1 MAASTTNPVAAM
13 RSFPKSDDFAVMLGL
28 KQSQVGTPAARSEQ
42 HKIDIMNLL
51 FIPRLHMEHPL
62 QQDVVFSRF
71 AALYLPALVQ
81 RYLRP
86 PTPSSNPLWHRS
98 IAVSDFPLANA
109 YGYMLV
115 HLNGN
120 PYFNKYFRLAA
131 NRGVRQEIVVTL
143 LRRLDER
150 TVDWA
155 TRMDQPVSTD
165 IKGKGVEREPT
176 ASEGQGGIAVQS
188 MIHDFCQLLGSL
200 LIFES
205 EEAVQDVSRSPEA
218 KHILPFLDWWDTR
231 FGSCKKDM
239 DSAASESKEKEK
251 ERQAVIPWPAATL
264 KMVLT
269 NGADERERQALRHA
283 RAQKGGIG
291 QCAHAGCDH
300 RVAEDGG
307 ALLQCSQCGTVRY
320 CSEEHQRAAWKH
332 PKVLHKEMCHRPVF

>member
-1 MAASTTNPVAAM
+1 
-13 RSFPKSDDFAVMLGL
+13 
-28 KQSQVGTPAARSEQ
+28 
-42 HKIDIMNLL
+42 
-51 FIPRLHMEHPL
+51 MEHPL

-86 PTPSSNPLWHRS
+86 PAPSSNSLWQRS
-98 IAVSDFPLANA
+98 IAVSDFPLGNA

-131 NRGVRQEIVVTL
+131 NRGVRQELIITL

-150 TVDWA
+150 TGDWA
-155 TRMDQPVSTD
+155 TRMDRPVSSD
-165 IKGKGVEREPT
+165 LKGKGVEREPT
-176 ASEGQGGIAVQS
+176 VSESEGGIAVQS

-205 EEAVQDVSRSPEA
+205 EEAVQELSHLPEA
-218 KHILPFLDWWDTR
+218 KHLLPFLDWWDTR
-231 FGSCKKDM
+231 FGSGKKEM
-239 DSAASESKEKEK
+239 DVAVSDNKDKGK
-251 ERQAVIPWPAATL
+251 DRHAVIPWPAATL

-283 RAQKGGIG
+283 RAQKGGIS

-320 CSEEHQRAAWKH
+320 VSD
-332 PKVLHKEMCHRPVF
+332 LSD